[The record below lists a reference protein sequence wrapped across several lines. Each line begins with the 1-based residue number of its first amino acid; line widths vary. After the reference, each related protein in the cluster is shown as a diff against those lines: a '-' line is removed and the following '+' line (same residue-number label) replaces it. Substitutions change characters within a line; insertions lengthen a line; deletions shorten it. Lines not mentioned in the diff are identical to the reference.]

1 MEEQLPEADE
11 DAFGV
16 RELSFVMLVDGDAD
30 NCCHACTNHG
40 QEHPTDTDT
49 TTLLSLR
56 GRTQCHEADDDVR
69 LTEVAEAPRE
79 RRHDAE
85 DCCAGQGAF
94 TVSEREDRR
103 IDAVHFAH
111 QIGEATNVDDAHNRH
126 QDERDQHHDA
136 LNDVGPR
143 HGKEATDQRVQ
154 HCRRSDDDHTQVV
167 VHTE

>member
-1 MEEQLPEADE
+1 MPRQKRCDQSDRANRDTASKNTVSAVQFALRVGAVDVFDQCGRGHQKLGRNGRHDGGEDRCKHEACDEGVEEQLPEADE

-30 NCCHACTNHG
+30 NCCHACANHG
-40 QEHPTDTDT
+40 QEHPTDTDA

-56 GRTQCHEADDDVR
+56 GRTQCHKADDDVR

-94 TVSEREDRR
+94 TVSE
-103 IDAVHFAH
+103 
-111 QIGEATNVDDAHNRH
+111 
-126 QDERDQHHDA
+126 
-136 LNDVGPR
+136 
-143 HGKEATDQRVQ
+143 
-154 HCRRSDDDHTQVV
+154 
-167 VHTE
+167 